1 MALGARC
8 LALTT
13 RFCMFWTRR
22 ISSTGKRSIRRRART
37 WHMTNHHRSNATSAC
52 KAMEGVEVIN
62 GLGCKMSCSSYK
74 ILYVLDTEDFF
85 HRKKK
90 HKKKSENLAHD
101 KSSSQQ
107 CNLYRI
113 ERFHNLYT

>member
-1 MALGARC
+1 
-8 LALTT
+8 
-13 RFCMFWTRR
+13 
-22 ISSTGKRSIRRRART
+22 
-37 WHMTNHHRSNATSAC
+37 
-52 KAMEGVEVIN
+52 MEGVEVIN

-74 ILYVLDTEDFF
+74 VNSESILKPNWYEILYVLDTEDFF

-107 CNLYRI
+107 CNFSQKLFSAYSFLALQFFS
-113 ERFHNLYT
+113 EEKEN

>member
-1 MALGARC
+1 MVYIYSGLDD
-8 LALTT
+8 LAAA
-13 RFCMFWTRR
+13 W
-22 ISSTGKRSIRRRART
+22 
-37 WHMTNHHRSNATSAC
+37 

-74 ILYVLDTEDFF
+74 VNSESILKPNWYEILYVLDTEDFF

-113 ERFHNLYT
+113 ERFYNLYT

>member
-1 MALGARC
+1 MVSKL
-8 LALTT
+8 
-13 RFCMFWTRR
+13 FIMFYTY
-22 ISSTGKRSIRRRART
+22 SGLDDFA
-37 WHMTNHHRSNATSAC
+37 AAC

-74 ILYVLDTEDFF
+74 ISYVLDTGDFF

-90 HKKKSENLAHD
+90 QKKKSENLAQD

-107 CNLYRI
+107 RNLYRI
-113 ERFHNLYT
+113 ERFHNLYK